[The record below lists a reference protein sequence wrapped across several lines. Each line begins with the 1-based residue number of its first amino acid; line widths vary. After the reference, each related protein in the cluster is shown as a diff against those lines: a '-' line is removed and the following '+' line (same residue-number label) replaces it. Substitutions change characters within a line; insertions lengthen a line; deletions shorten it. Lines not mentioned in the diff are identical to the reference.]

1 MAGIVK
7 LTETPL
13 DLLRLG
19 YNTMDI
25 AGMLCIDEATAYNA
39 IHREKNN
46 ELGLSF
52 NPAIFKKVP
61 YVGKGAR

>member
-1 MAGIVK
+1 MNHVK
-7 LTETPL
+7 LSETPL

-19 YNTMDI
+19 FDTAEI
-25 AGMLCIDEATAYNA
+25 ALMLCIDEATAYNA

-52 NPAIFKKVP
+52 NPAIYKKVP
-61 YVGKGAR
+61 YAGKGAQ